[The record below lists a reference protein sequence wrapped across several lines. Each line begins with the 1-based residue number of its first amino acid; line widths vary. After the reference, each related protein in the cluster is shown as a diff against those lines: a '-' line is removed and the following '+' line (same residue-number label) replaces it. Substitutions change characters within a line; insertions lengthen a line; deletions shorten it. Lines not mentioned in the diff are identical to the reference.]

1 MIQIPDSDL
10 KIIDQAIFLPM
21 LLTVLQRDL
30 TAVESI
36 PFKLK
41 QPYHH
46 VIENT
51 IQDVQKDLSV
61 AKRYLHKNNIKIIR
75 GKSKNNFTDY
85 TVMYKGGKDQRH
97 YFNDKIRN
105 NVEDLLDYY
114 LVGRQEKR

>member
-10 KIIDQAIFLPM
+10 KIIDQSIFLPM

-30 TAVESI
+30 SAVENI

-41 QPYHH
+41 TPYQH
-46 VIENT
+46 VIEKT
-51 IQDVQKDLSV
+51 IQEVQKDLSE
-61 AKRYLHKNNIKIIR
+61 AKRYLHKNYIKIIR
-75 GKSKNNFTDY
+75 GKSENNFTDY
-85 TVMYKGGKDQRH
+85 TVIYKGGKDQRH

-114 LVGRQEKR
+114 LVGRQEER